1 MDPDDANPL
10 VSALSGPPDQ
20 FLGTDEAKPPI
31 GYLGA
36 DTSTT
41 NKFSLRNYKVTLGTN
56 VTGPRSLHIRQLA
69 TSANDFRL
77 MEMCTLSECA

>member
-10 VSALSGPPDQ
+10 VSAPSGPPDQ

-56 VTGPRSLHIRQLA
+56 VTGPRSLHISGNSPHLQMIF
-69 TSANDFRL
+69 D
-77 MEMCTLSECA
+77 

>member
-10 VSALSGPPDQ
+10 VSAPSDQ
-20 FLGTDEAKPPI
+20 FLGMDGAKPPI

-56 VTGPRSLHIRQLA
+56 VTGPRLLQLA

-77 MEMCTLSECA
+77 TDVL

>member
-10 VSALSGPPDQ
+10 VSAPSGGPPDQ
-20 FLGTDEAKPPI
+20 FLGRDGAKPPI
-31 GYLGA
+31 GFLGA

-56 VTGPRSLHIRQLA
+56 VTGPRSLQLA
-69 TSANDFRL
+69 TSANDSRL
-77 MEMCTLSECA
+77 MDICTYIK